1 MKTILKSALRRVPF
15 LGESLITAYKTLFLR
30 RQYDGLSRA
39 ETFQRIYASKAWGGA
54 DDFNSGSGSH
64 DSAVVA
70 PYVALLTQRI
80 QSACGE
86 KKPVIVD
93 IGCGDFAVGQQL
105 TSLASQ
111 YIACDIVPELI
122 ERNRARFA
130 GLENVVFRTLDAVTD
145 ALPQGD
151 IILIR
156 QVLQHLSNAD
166 IALVAAKIAAFDT
179 AYVTEHFPHPENWR
193 EENIDMPHGADI
205 RLLRGSAVC
214 LDKPPFNLSGS
225 YVEVLSVPDT
235 SHLGGFI
242 KTFCYQK
249 SC

>member
-1 MKTILKSALRRVPF
+1 MKTMLKSALRRVPF
-15 LGESLITAYKTLFLR
+15 LGEGLITAYKTLLLR

-39 ETFQRIYASKAWGGA
+39 ETFQRIYASRAWGGA
-54 DDFNSGSGSH
+54 DDFNSGNGSH

-80 QSACGE
+80 QAAYGD

-93 IGCGDFAVGQQL
+93 IGCGDFNVGGQL
-105 TSLASQ
+105 AGLASR

-122 ERNRARFA
+122 ARNTERFA
-130 GLENVVFRTLDAVTD
+130 DINNVEFKTLDAVTD
-145 ALPQGD
+145 ALPVGD
-151 IILIR
+151 ILLVR

-166 IALVAAKIAAFDT
+166 IALVAAKIAKFDT
-179 AYVTEHFPHPENWR
+179 AYITEHFPHPENWR
-193 EENIDMPHGADI
+193 GANIDMPHGADI

-214 LDKPPFNLSGS
+214 LDKPPFNLGGT
-225 YVEVLSVPDT
+225 YLEVLSVPDT